1 MRHVP
6 LQKDIVMRR
15 PSRNPSAWHI
25 RWSGTCERHK
35 RAMVGPL
42 CACVCAHIHVCQM
55 IHGTLIAALV
65 FQKEVQRNE
74 PYSRT

>member
-42 CACVCAHIHVCQM
+42 CACVCA
-55 IHGTLIAALV
+55 
-65 FQKEVQRNE
+65 
-74 PYSRT
+74 YSCLPDDSRYFDSCPSVPERSTEE